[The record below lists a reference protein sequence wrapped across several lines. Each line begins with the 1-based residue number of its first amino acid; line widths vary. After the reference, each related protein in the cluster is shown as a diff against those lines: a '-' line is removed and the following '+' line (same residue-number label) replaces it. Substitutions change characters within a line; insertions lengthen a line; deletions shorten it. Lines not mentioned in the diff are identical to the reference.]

1 MPEKI
6 KYDNM
11 GWNFNNS
18 YKDLPKN
25 FYSELNLNPV
35 KNPKLVILNKPLAKS
50 LGLNIDSLK
59 TKEGVDILAGNKKAE
74 DGAYIAQA
82 YSGHQFGNFT
92 MLGDGRALLIGEQ
105 DIDKQIDICGKL
117 YKKYDIQLKGS
128 GRTPYSRGGDGR
140 AVLGPMLREYIISEA
155 MHGLNIP
162 TTRSL
167 AVVKTGEKVY
177 REDVKEGAILTRVAS
192 SHIRF
197 GTFEYAANYLDK
209 EDVKL
214 LADYSINRHYPYI
227 KNDENKYLSFLK
239 EVINSHAIL
248 VAKWLC
254 VGFIHGVMN
263 TDNMTIS
270 GETIDYGPC
279 AFIDVYKPDT
289 VFSSIDIQGRYAYK
303 NQPNMASWNICRF
316 AETLLPLINED
327 IDVAILVA
335 KWLCVGFIHGVMNTD
350 NMTISGETIDYGPCA
365 FIDVYKPDTVFSS
378 IDIQGR
384 YAYKNQPN
392 MASWNIC
399 RFAETLLPLINEDID
414 VAVDLAQ
421 KAIFEFSDI
430 HFSYWFAQMREK
442 LGLFNEEAMDKAIIE
457 DLLDMMKKYKE
468 DYTNTFVSLTYRK
481 NMNNG
486 MFDTPEFTNWHKN
499 WQDRLERQ
507 NESIEEA
514 YELMKKSNPI
524 VIPRNHKVE
533 EALKAA
539 DEGDFSLVER
549 LLSILE
555 NPYEYKKEMDEY
567 TQLPKQSDL
576 PYRTYCGT

>member
-327 IDVAILVA
+327 IDVA
-335 KWLCVGFIHGVMNTD
+335 
-350 NMTISGETIDYGPCA
+350 
-365 FIDVYKPDTVFSS
+365 
-378 IDIQGR
+378 
-384 YAYKNQPN
+384 
-392 MASWNIC
+392 
-399 RFAETLLPLINEDID
+399 
-414 VAVDLAQ
+414 VDLAQ

>member
-1 MPEKI
+1 MVEK
-6 KYDNM
+6 KQVNNM
-11 GWNFNNS
+11 GWNFHNS
-18 YKDLPKN
+18 YKELPKP

-35 KNPKLVILNKPLAKS
+35 RNPNLVILNKPLAKS
-50 LGLNIDSLK
+50 LGLDIDLLES
-59 TKEGVDILAGNKKAE
+59 KEGVEVLAGNKKAE

-82 YSGHQFGNFT
+82 YSGHQFGHFT

-105 DIDKQIDICGKL
+105 NVDTPIDISGKP
-117 YKKYDIQLKGS
+117 YKKFDIQLKGS

-155 MHGLNIP
+155 MHSLKIP

-177 REDVKEGAILTRVAS
+177 REYVKQGAILTRVAS
-192 SHIRF
+192 SHLRF
-197 GTFEYAANYLDK
+197 GTFEYAANYLGK
-209 EDVKL
+209 EELKN
-214 LADYSINRHYPYI
+214 LADYAIDRHYPYI
-227 KNDENKYLSFLK
+227 RNDENKYLSLLK
-239 EVINSHAIL
+239 EVINAHASL

-279 AFIDVYKPDT
+279 AFINTYDPDT

-327 IDVAILVA
+327 TDVAI
-335 KWLCVGFIHGVMNTD
+335 
-350 NMTISGETIDYGPCA
+350 
-365 FIDVYKPDTVFSS
+365 
-378 IDIQGR
+378 
-384 YAYKNQPN
+384 
-392 MASWNIC
+392 
-399 RFAETLLPLINEDID
+399 
-414 VAVDLAQ
+414 DLAQ

-430 HFSYWFAQMREK
+430 HFSYWFAQMRNK

-457 DLLDMMKKYKE
+457 DLLGMMEKYKE

-481 NMNNG
+481 NMNQG
-486 MFDTPEFTNWHKN
+486 MFATPEFTNWHKN
-499 WQDRLERQ
+499 WQERLERQ
-507 NESIEEA
+507 EESIEEA

-524 VIPRNHKVE
+524 VIPRNHRVE
-533 EALKAA
+533 EALEAA
-539 DEGDFSLVER
+539 DDGDLSVMEK
-549 LLSILE
+549 LLSVLS
-555 NPYEYKKEMDEY
+555 NPYEYKEEMDEY
-567 TQLPKQSDL
+567 MELPEPSDS

>member
-1 MPEKI
+1 MVDK
-6 KYDNM
+6 KQVNNM
-11 GWNFNNS
+11 GWNFHNS
-18 YKDLPKN
+18 YKELPKP

-35 KNPKLVILNKPLAKS
+35 RNPNLVILNKPLAKL
-50 LGLNIDSLK
+50 LGLNIDLLES
-59 TKEGVDILAGNKKAE
+59 KEGVEVLAGNKKAE

-82 YSGHQFGNFT
+82 YSGHQFGHFT

-105 DIDKQIDICGKL
+105 SVDTSIDISGKP
-117 YKKYDIQLKGS
+117 YKKFDIQLKGS

-155 MHGLNIP
+155 MHGLKIP

-177 REDVKEGAILTRVAS
+177 REYVKEGAILTRVAS
-192 SHIRF
+192 SHLRF
-197 GTFEYAANYLDK
+197 GTFEYAANYLGK
-209 EDVKL
+209 EELKN
-214 LADYSINRHYPYI
+214 LADYAIDRHYPYI
-227 KNDENKYLSFLK
+227 RNDENKYLSLLK
-239 EVINSHAIL
+239 EVINAHASL

-279 AFIDVYKPDT
+279 AFINTYDPDT

-327 IDVAILVA
+327 VDVAI
-335 KWLCVGFIHGVMNTD
+335 
-350 NMTISGETIDYGPCA
+350 
-365 FIDVYKPDTVFSS
+365 
-378 IDIQGR
+378 
-384 YAYKNQPN
+384 
-392 MASWNIC
+392 
-399 RFAETLLPLINEDID
+399 
-414 VAVDLAQ
+414 DLAQ
-421 KAIFEFSDI
+421 KAIFEFSEI
-430 HFSYWFAQMREK
+430 HFSYWFAQMRNK

-457 DLLDMMKKYKE
+457 DLLDMMEKHKE

-481 NMNNG
+481 NMNQG
-486 MFDTPEFTNWHKN
+486 MFATPEFINWHKN
-499 WQDRLERQ
+499 WQERLERQ
-507 NESIEEA
+507 EESIEEA

-524 VIPRNHKVE
+524 VIPRNHRVE

-539 DEGDFSLVER
+539 DNGDLTVMEK
-549 LLSILE
+549 LLSVLS

-567 TQLPKQSDL
+567 TELPEPSDL